1 MESIQSWSRA
11 LRGPV
16 SSPGFAA
23 FLEPQRVLGVVD
35 GLVSVTQRAWS
46 LLPITHGSGRMQ

>member
-11 LRGPV
+11 VRGPV